1 MTEIILFPTIF
12 LLSYF
17 GVEAFR
23 RWSRRRK
30 LLDVP
35 NERSSHTNP
44 TPLGGGLV
52 IVTLGLTAYL
62 IHSNF
67 ISDKFSWGYFI
78 GAILVAGISW
88 LDDLYS
94 VSSLWRFFVHA
105 LAALLVVY
113 TVGYFEELYVPIFQ
127 ITQSSRIGGI
137 LLTFL
142 WIVWLTNVF
151 NFMDGIDGIAGMQTV
166 TAGIGWMAAGRLLGA
181 ESVEFYAGILAFSGL
196 GFLIQNWQP
205 ARIFMGDVGS
215 AFLGFTFAV
224 LPILAGKEA
233 DIAPEKL
240 PVLLLLSAAFYW
252 LFVFDT
258 VYTFV
263 RRIIEREKFW
273 QAHRSHLY
281 QKLVVAGFSHQF
293 VTILYGGIS
302 ILTIITTVFVMLKE
316 NVGEAFLIFVIGF
329 QSLGLLFFTYFLGKK
344 KQ

>member
-1 MTEIILFPTIF
+1 VIEIILFPTIF

-17 GVEAFR
+17 AVERFR
-23 RWSRRRK
+23 RWSQRRK

-44 TPLGGGLV
+44 TPRGGGLV
-52 IVTLGLTAYL
+52 IVTLSLTAYL
-62 IHSNF
+62 IHSIF
-67 ISDKFSWGYFI
+67 ISGKFSWGYFI
-78 GAILVAGISW
+78 GAILVAGVSW
-88 LDDLYS
+88 LDDLYT
-94 VSSLWRFFVHA
+94 VSSLWRFLIHA

-113 TVGYFEELYVPIFQ
+113 TVGYFEELYIPIIQ
-127 ITQSSRIGGI
+127 TTQKSRVVGMV
-137 LLTFL
+137 LTFL

-166 TAGIGWMAAGRLLGA
+166 TAGLGWIAAGRLLGA
-181 ESVEFYAGILAFSGL
+181 DSVEFYAGVLAFSGL

-215 AFLGFTFAV
+215 AFLGYTFAV
-224 LPILAGKEA
+224 LPILAGLEA

-252 LFVFDT
+252 LFIFDT
-258 VYTFV
+258 VFTFV

-302 ILTIITTVFVMLKE
+302 ILTIVMTVFVMLKE
-316 NVGEAFLIFVIGF
+316 NVGEAFLIIAIGV
-329 QSLGLLFFTYFLGKK
+329 QSLGLLIFTYIFMEK